1 MRQDLFLRVTK
12 IVFDYVGNIIDVV
25 RTYRGCNG
33 ECEMEADDP
42 VWWSLKGAAEKE
54 KET

>member
-25 RTYRGCNG
+25 K
-33 ECEMEADDP
+33 EDAMESVRWRQMIQCGGP
-42 VWWSLKGAAEKE
+42 
-54 KET
+54 